1 MSLRVKQDR
10 SDSRVLVIEN
20 AAELVFKDRI
30 IELVGGISLR
40 IEPRET
46 SVITGIVVDKGIIPL
61 IVRLLNGYEPDRAE
75 PSSPVPVTN
84 KFDAED
90 RPVSMLGNN
99 SSPFDSSTDFAA
111 ARRRTFGVRTPET
124 SSNAGD
130 FIKPALD
137 PDSVPDASDVCL
149 DDVVRQVHAK
159 KLRDALD
166 GLLSKSM
173 KDTCCHDETIR
184 LMRGTTLY
192 DECNQCD
199 AVWKVEK
206 GGKPK
211 WVDPPE
217 WAEAKKVLAATEYLL
232 Q

>member
-20 AAELVFKDRI
+20 ASGLVFKDHI

-46 SVITGIVVDKGIIPL
+46 SAITGIVVDKGIIPL
-61 IVRLLNGYEPDRAE
+61 IVRLLNGYEPDQAR
-75 PSSPVPVTN
+75 PSPVP
-84 KFDAED
+84 
-90 RPVSMLGNN
+90 
-99 SSPFDSSTDFAA
+99 
-111 ARRRTFGVRTPET
+111 
-124 SSNAGD
+124 
-130 FIKPALD
+130 ALN
-137 PDSVPDASDVCL
+137 PDSVPDASAVCL
-149 DDVVRQVHAK
+149 DDVRQVHAK

-166 GLLSKSM
+166 GLLSRTM
-173 KDTCCHDETIR
+173 RNTCCHDDTTR
-184 LMRGTTLY
+184 LMRGTALY

-199 AVWKVEK
+199 AVWKVEN

-217 WAEAKKVLAATEYLL
+217 WTAAKKALADTEYLAK
-232 Q
+232 